1 MIKPLIRDLA
11 LPLYTELPNYEAK
24 ASDIES
30 DFESSTVNEAYSD
43 GLEVS
48 LQVQLPS
55 SEESPT
61 LFVRG

>member
-11 LPLYTELPNYEAK
+11 LPLYVDLPNYEAK
-24 ASDIES
+24 ASDIET

-48 LQVQLPS
+48 LQLQLPS
-55 SEESPT
+55 SEESPL

>member
-11 LPLYTELPNYEAK
+11 LPLYAELPNYEAK
-24 ASDIES
+24 APDIES

-48 LQVQLPS
+48 LQLQLPS